1 MADVYPLL
9 AQVAH
14 LPGRE
19 ADPALKV
26 ALEAFD
32 NWLAFIPQA
41 EMHGLAPLTYRHV
54 QTCGAQIPADAR
66 LQLQGLYLRHKYANQ
81 SLRAVLGEMLAAL
94 HEAGIE
100 MLVLKGAALAY
111 TVYPEPGLR
120 PMRDLDILVPAVQV
134 EAAQAV
140 LLEIGFQATGFIEEL
155 SVNHRHLDVLQLE
168 RNGRT
173 VSVEVHQS
181 LLSGLLAQGA
191 EKQMADLRR
200 PFLPFTVGDVP
211 AFTLNPDEMLWHLYR
226 HMILE
231 PARLMRIVDIVSSA
245 EKFAGQIDWDF
256 VRSVYPEVLEMLS
269 LLHFVSPLSTELRQM
284 AGIEIGPKPVG
295 AERPLQDWPP
305 VPRVQWNRMRKR
317 DILAQTFFP
326 SEFSLRMYYGVG
338 SRRFIFWH
346 RWLRHPWQIVRWT
359 IQRRVTPRR

>member
-14 LPGRE
+14 LPGLD
-19 ADPALKV
+19 ADPSLKA
-26 ALEAFD
+26 ALETFDDWAAFV
-32 NWLAFIPQA
+32 PRA
-41 EMHGLAPLTYRHV
+41 EMHGLAPLTYHHG
-54 QTCGAQIPADAR
+54 QICEAQIPAEVR

-81 SLRAVLGEMLAAL
+81 SLMAVLGEMLAAL

-100 MLVLKGAALAY
+100 TLVLKGAALAH

-120 PMRDLDILVPAVQV
+120 PMRDLDILVPAVQA
-134 EAAQAV
+134 EEAQAV
-140 LLEIGFQATGFIEEL
+140 LLGIGFQATGVIAEL

-173 VSVEVHQS
+173 VSVEVHQA
-181 LLSGLLAQGA
+181 LLSGLLAQGE

-200 PFLPFTVGDVP
+200 PFLPFTVNGVP
-211 AFTLNPDEMLWHLYR
+211 ALTLTPDETLWHLYR
-226 HMILE
+226 HMTLE
-231 PARLMRIVDIVSSA
+231 PVRLMRIVDIVGLA
-245 EKFAGQIDWDF
+245 EKYVGQIDWSF

-269 LLHFVSPLSTELRQM
+269 LLHFVSPLSAELRQA
-284 AGIEIGPKPVG
+284 AGIEIGPKPAG

-305 VPRVQWNRMRKR
+305 VPRAQWNRMRKR
-317 DILAQTFFP
+317 DILVQTFFP
-326 SEFSLRMYYGVG
+326 SEFSLRMYYGMG
-338 SRRFIFWH
+338 SSRSIFWH

-359 IQRRVTPRR
+359 VQRRVTQRR